1 MRKGDLLGEGLYL
14 PILNSIILRHM
25 NNFLTCENIFN
36 MMLSLKRFSKNLTAV
51 RHTPPKIKNLP
62 SWHVTQVRRC
72 TCPRPGSP
80 VAPGRIPF
88 FFFFKNLQCCGP
100 WLAERTQP
108 KMSISNVNIFSQECG
123 THPGVLMTALRCAI
137 LLLAGYQFEIFR
149 THILFEPDFRKDV
162 ENG

>member
-36 MMLSLKRFSKNLTAV
+36 MMLSLKRLSKNLTAV

-88 FFFFKNLQCCGP
+88 FFFLRNYSVVGP
-100 WLAERTQP
+100 DWQRELSQRWVSQMWIFFPKSAVLTQVSWWLLY
-108 KMSISNVNIFSQECG
+108 V
-123 THPGVLMTALRCAI
+123 VLSC
-137 LLLAGYQFEIFR
+137 Y
-149 THILFEPDFRKDV
+149 
-162 ENG
+162 